1 MKRKF
6 VCIMLVLLIAL
17 SFNAAPV
24 MAGGDPSSFTVKL
37 NNSYVDFGDQVP
49 YSDEVTGRIMIPLRS
64 TAQLLGASV
73 DWDNSK
79 NTAIIKKDGT
89 TILMQVGSNTPIV
102 NGKPTTM
109 DAPAEICN
117 SRVMVPLRFVSE
129 TMGCNVQWDSANQI
143 ANIYSNGVVPI
154 QPVQITPPEIN
165 NVGLPNEDQIQ
176 TSLTEED
183 IQRLRSYPVV
193 SEKVQQDLRM
203 YSADVQATF
212 GINFDTFNESRK
224 ASLLNAVSILNDIWP
239 FDYVNFASQTY
250 VENYLAKYYSVG
262 ERSAANEAVIKRY
275 IAESVANKLQLN
287 AYLLS
292 SQNLIYQASPKYA
305 VVRTK
310 YIFCQNS
317 GTKIEEPGSTLG
329 RWYWQDVEL
338 LFVTPL
344 GKPLGNTTGVVYSD
358 IKKLNTPQ
366 PYFN

>member
-154 QPVQITPPEIN
+154 QPVQTTPPEIN
-165 NVGLPNEDQIQ
+165 NGGLPNEDQIQ
-176 TSLTEED
+176 TSLTQED
-183 IQRLRSYPVV
+183 IARLQAYPV
-193 SEKVQQDLRM
+193 SGPAIQDLKK
-203 YSADVQATF
+203 YPADVQATF
-212 GINFDTFNESRK
+212 GTNFDIFNESRK
-224 ASLLNAVSILNDIWP
+224 APILQSLSIFEEVCNYDYSK
-239 FDYVNFASQTY
+239 FESTVYREEYVN
-250 VENYLAKYYSVG
+250 KYYSIY
-262 ERSAANEAVIKRY
+262 ERNPRAMSVINGY
-275 IAESVANKLQLN
+275 IDDIIRNQVTNKG
-287 AYLLS
+287 YLLS
-292 SQNLIYQASPKYA
+292 SQYLIYQASPKYA
-305 VVRTK
+305 AIRAK
-310 YIFCQNS
+310 YIFYQSS
-317 GTKIEEPGSTLG
+317 GAKMQEEGSTLG
-329 RWYWQDVEL
+329 KWYWRDIEF
-338 LFVTPL
+338 LFATPL
-344 GKPLGNTTGVVYSD
+344 GSREGNTTGVIYVDFINLSS
-358 IKKLNTPQ
+358 PQ